1 MVRLG
6 RGRVAHRSGDARMG
20 SDRAEAPGARV
31 WPKTARSRRG
41 TGGKAGR
48 GARSP
53 KTRSVTSSAR
63 RRRAPSER
71 GRCGQGGEGGS
82 PSWTIGVRACRLR
95 SRRGRRE
102 RGVEIHGAGGA
113 LHCRS
118 LNRRHGRNETT
129 GSGRSI
135 RGSGDFPEIPLV
147 AANDSDWTS
156 YDAPAQRT
164 QNLEFV
170 RLTSRCNGG
179 WLARSPL
186 DARLARGGDVT
197 RASAAS
203 TRPRVDHIDFYR
215 QSAWE
220 LRTLEEARGRS
231 ATSENRREHGS
242 RASHHAGGVGADGAD
257 GDPRAVRARGCRA
270 PRRIAPLR
278 CRARRRRHAR
288 RVHPRRRRRARRRDV
303 RRARRHRD

>member
-1 MVRLG
+1 MGCQRGSGRRKKVLAPGECWRIRPIDQDREACARRTEERVGLG
-6 RGRVAHRSGDARMG
+6 QARTGTVTHRFGDERMG
-20 SDRAEAPGARV
+20 SDRAEAPGAHV

-71 GRCGQGGEGGS
+71 GRRGQGGEGGS

-113 LHCRS
+113 LRCRS

-129 GSGRSI
+129 GSRRSI

-170 RLTSRCNGG
+170 RLTR
-179 WLARSPL
+179 
-186 DARLARGGDVT
+186 RLAREKSSRCAT
-197 RASAAS
+197 RS
-203 TRPRVDHIDFYR
+203 
-215 QSAWE
+215 
-220 LRTLEEARGRS
+220 
-231 ATSENRREHGS
+231 RR
-242 RASHHAGGVGADGAD
+242 
-257 GDPRAVRARGCRA
+257 
-270 PRRIAPLR
+270 
-278 CRARRRRHAR
+278 
-288 RVHPRRRRRARRRDV
+288 
-303 RRARRHRD
+303 